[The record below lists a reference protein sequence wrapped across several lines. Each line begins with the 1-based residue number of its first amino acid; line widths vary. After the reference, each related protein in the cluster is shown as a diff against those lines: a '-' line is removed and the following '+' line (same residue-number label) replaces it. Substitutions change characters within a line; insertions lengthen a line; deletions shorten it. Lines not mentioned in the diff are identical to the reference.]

1 MWRLSDRRGG
11 ALRAVFLVCAIGV
24 TRPTSAQLA
33 DPLFTR
39 VQQLVNAGDRRTA
52 LALADSA
59 MQVRTP
65 GTNAYAEALYVRA
78 YAVSDAAAA
87 ERDYLRLSIE
97 YPFSPRAEDAVM
109 MVGTFRL
116 SRGDRTRAR
125 TQFERLAHE
134 FPRSQHVPRA
144 AYEAGRMALDD
155 GDLARACP
163 LLFTASERVLKDDVE
178 LRNQIAYLR
187 NRCMMPAPRDTA
199 RSDTAATG
207 PVASPPAAEF
217 SVQVAAYA
225 RKRDADALV
234 KRLKTRG
241 FQVRIV
247 GIRAPYRVRIGRY
260 PSREVAAA
268 AQGRMRQSKVSGIV
282 VEAEPR

>member
-1 MWRLSDRRGG
+1 MGLTRLAD
-11 ALRAVFLVCAIGV
+11 AQV
-24 TRPTSAQLA
+24 T
-33 DPLFTR
+33 DPLFAR
-39 VQQLVNAGDRRTA
+39 VQQLVNVGDRRTA
-52 LALADSA
+52 LAIADSA

-78 YAVSDAAAA
+78 YASSDAAAA

-116 SRGDRTRAR
+116 SRGDRARAR
-125 TQFERLAHE
+125 IQFERLAHE
-134 FPRSQHVPRA
+134 FPQSHHVPRA

-163 LLFTASERVLKDDVE
+163 LLFAASERVLKDDVE
-178 LRNQIAYLR
+178 LRNQINYLR
-187 NRCMMPAPRDTA
+187 NRCMMPAARDTTPT
-199 RSDTAATG
+199 DTIAATQ
-207 PVASPPAAEF
+207 PVASRPTVEY

-225 RKRDADALV
+225 RKRDADVLA
-234 KRLKTRG
+234 KRLNVRG
-241 FQVRIV
+241 FQVRIA
-247 GIRAPYRVRIGRY
+247 GSKAPYRVRVGRY
-260 PSREVAAA
+260 STRELAAA
-268 AQGRMRQSKVSGIV
+268 AQVRMRQSKVSGVV